1 MRVTKRREEFGLDNF
16 TMIERD
22 STEITQDLKNT
33 GKSSFYSAKKKVL
46 EMGLQAAN
54 QMCSLKT
61 QTYFNRAVNACAQY
75 DPQDFDA
82 RMKAMAKEDT
92 SVNEKL
98 DKFIDRVAQRVEEA
112 LQSNEIINVFQDD
125 FDMLG
130 DEDAAA
136 NTKISQTN
144 YVPRTY

>member
-54 QMCSLKT
+54 
-61 QTYFNRAVNACAQY
+61 
-75 DPQDFDA
+75 
-82 RMKAMAKEDT
+82 
-92 SVNEKL
+92 
-98 DKFIDRVAQRVEEA
+98 
-112 LQSNEIINVFQDD
+112 
-125 FDMLG
+125 
-130 DEDAAA
+130 
-136 NTKISQTN
+136 
-144 YVPRTY
+144 